1 MNNENLG
8 RGKRVKKPTAKAAA
22 LALEKLGKMK
32 RTASPTVRARI
43 EQAEEVITRAAEE
56 GVEVAEDELDDAM
69 KGLISGLGSIGLGA
83 RTVVNK
89 GTDEVE
95 DLVAAF
101 GRSLQMRG
109 GNSCGA
115 QAKLMGGG
123 TCGAQAK
130 LMGGGSCG
138 AQAKLMGGGTCGA
151 QAKLMGGGTC
161 GAQAKLMGGARRS
174 RSRSRKAK
182 ALRLKGKTRRMR

>member
-115 QAKLMGGG
+115 QAKVMRGGNS
-123 TCGAQAK
+123 CGAQAK
-130 LMGGGSCG
+130 LVGGGSCG
-138 AQAKLMGGGTCGA
+138 AQAKLV
-151 QAKLMGGGTC
+151 GGGTC

-174 RSRSRKAK
+174 RSRRRKAK